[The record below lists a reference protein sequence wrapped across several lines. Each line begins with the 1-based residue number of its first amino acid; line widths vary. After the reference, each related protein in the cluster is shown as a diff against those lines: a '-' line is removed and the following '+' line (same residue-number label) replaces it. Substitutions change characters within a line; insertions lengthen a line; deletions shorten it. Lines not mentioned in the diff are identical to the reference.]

1 MLEATSP
8 SSPFLP
14 SLEAVLCSSRKGF
27 EKNLRADNAFI
38 NHGIILSMAT
48 QGLRSHKL
56 ASVRQKH
63 CTAAPGPWKLNSEQ
77 NESTALRRRNEL
89 EITLPW
95 KRGSSLG
102 WIQIINVV
110 VSGEVL

>member
-1 MLEATSP
+1 MPEAASLV
-8 SSPFLP
+8 SPFLP
-14 SLEAVLCSSRKGF
+14 GLEAVLCSFRKGF

-38 NHGIILSMAT
+38 NHSIILSMAT

-63 CTAAPGPWKLNSEQ
+63 CAAVPGPWKLNSERD
-77 NESTALRRRNEL
+77 ELTALRRGNAL
-89 EITLPW
+89 EIILPW

-102 WIQIINVV
+102 WIQI
-110 VSGEVL
+110 S